1 MALGSPSHPI
11 HTLPLRVG
19 PSIQKG
25 EGEGGR
31 VVRGRRCGGW
41 VERGRWEDGL
51 QECACLGMI
60 DAPSW
65 DDFRRWSI
73 PTHLKEASRSFH
85 QQIWYDPELS
95 PRRPHREL
103 MRPPHRYC

>member
-51 QECACLGMI
+51 QECACLGTI
-60 DAPSW
+60 FKAQAGAWEPLRT
-65 DDFRRWSI
+65 FERR
-73 PTHLKEASRSFH
+73 LK
-85 QQIWYDPELS
+85 
-95 PRRPHREL
+95 RRFGDL
-103 MRPPHRYC
+103 AKTALV